1 MLAALVLSCSS
12 SSYTPLEDPHRP
24 LTDQVGDTAP
34 ANFDELECALH
45 QLAFTVGAPKLP
57 SSSDALSDALLLGT
71 PNCTKPALAVE
82 TPLHPRLSSFA
93 ASSAP
98 TFQDLYVAP
107 NGVDSAGAGTL
118 AKPFATIGYAVVASR
133 KLAPA
138 SRKIAV
144 RGGHYYLS
152 ATIVLDH
159 RDSGLTIA
167 GYNREH
173 VVLHGSQSLAALS
186 WSPAA
191 SPFPKGVFVAP
202 LAALTRS
209 AAPQCGFENNTDMQ
223 GNDLPHGTHEEITS
237 VGACCE
243 LCANTSGCNAFTYR
257 CAGCEESLPQTCWL
271 KTSAAGARPYSGHS
285 HVSGTMGKPP
295 SPGPPAPT
303 PSPPPTH
310 VWGRPPQLGNQLLVG
325 GRRMVRARFP
335 NGDPQELSGICF
347 SAVDHPE
354 LGEGC
359 TSYLPA
365 MGSTK
370 TLPNSPALATI
381 SGTLNRGQS
390 PKLGCPECTDYGSF
404 KYKIY
409 AFPDGHPVYDTPD
422 ALKGHSDWNNA
433 SLFSFWG
440 SPFNRPA
447 NAEVDPST
455 WTNKTWADPATGV
468 VHMFHS
474 GLWGGWQY
482 KLTDFDATSHTIE
495 FGYGGYQEAR
505 GSGVKSNHFYV
516 ENIKEELDVAG
527 EWFHD
532 EKEGQIYYFPNAT
545 HATAAALAT
554 AEIAILD
561 TLISIGSAA
570 DEASGEWA
578 DSIQIIGLE
587 LTATRATYLSPY
599 EIPSGGDWSIHRGG
613 AIEVTQARN
622 VAIRGCFFN
631 QVGGNGLLFTNA
643 VLDSSVVGNEFAFT
657 GDSAVVFVG
666 STVGIDGTVAGGAKY
681 PNRNNV
687 SNNLMREFGIYG
699 KQTSCFF
706 QAVSANTTLNDN
718 VCFNGPRAG
727 VNFNDGFGGNYE
739 MKGNLIFNTVRETG
753 DHGPFNSW
761 DRQPYL
767 STNGVDDGFTTEEKN
782 GLEDTSFVGAPSR
795 IVGNFIFNGYS
806 ACSAARS
813 PLSPP
818 SPCAHFAP
826 PCLRALHQTL
836 SGRSTTTTVHSFTMT
851 LQMCLCGGGARTT
864 EATRRAAIT
873 TSFSTRAFAK
883 GDREAVSARQM
894 ITASSLNNTTTET
907 IASCRTVGSTAG
919 EEATACAAQTRRLT
933 AAPRPCWRKRCIKPR
948 TTLSAHSAKTR
959 KVLRS
964 RCGIRSSSAVRRT
977 SKLGKRLVRSS
988 GPRTSTA
995 KRSRWQA
1002 LLLLHRQSWGC
1013 RLLVRER
1020 NWPSYWGFQINT
1032 S

>member
-1 MLAALVLSCSS
+1 MIAVLLLTTSW

-24 LTDQVGDTAP
+24 LTDQAGDTAP

-45 QLAFTVGAPKLP
+45 QLAYKVGVPKLP
-57 SSSDALSDALLLGT
+57 SNAAALADALLLGT
-71 PNCTKPALAVE
+71 PNCSKPALVVE
-82 TPLHPRLSSFA
+82 TPLHPRLSSFVGER
-93 ASSAP
+93 SA
-98 TFQDLYVAP
+98 FQNLYVAT
-107 NGVDSAGAGTL
+107 NGVDAAGAGTL
-118 AKPFATIGYAVVASR
+118 AKPFKTIGYAVVASR

-138 SRKIAV
+138 SPRTIAV

-152 ATIVLDH
+152 ATIALDH

-167 GYNREH
+167 GYNKER
-173 VVLHGSQSLAALS
+173 VVLHGSQSLAALK

-191 SPFPKGVFVAP
+191 SPFPKGVMVAP

-209 AAPQCGFENNTDMQ
+209 AGAETPPQCGFENNTDMR
-223 GNDLPHGTHEEITS
+223 GNDLPHGTHEEIAS

-257 CAGCEESLPQTCWL
+257 CAGCEAHYPQTCWL
-271 KTSAAGARPYSGHS
+271 KTSAAGARPYAGNS

-295 SPGPPAPT
+295 SPGPPAPS

-310 VWGRPPQLGNQLLVG
+310 VWGLPPSKGNQFFVS

-347 SAVDHPE
+347 SRADHPE

-359 TSYLPA
+359 TSYLA
-365 MGSTK
+365 AKGSTK
-370 TLPNSPALATI
+370 MLPNPASTASITG
-381 SGTLNRGQS
+381 SLNRGAS
-390 PKLGCPECTDYGSF
+390 PKLGCPECVDYGTF

-409 AFPDGHPVYDTPD
+409 PFPEGHPVYNAKDV
-422 ALKGHSDWNNA
+422 LKGHSDWDNS
-433 SLFSFWG
+433 SLWSFWG
-440 SPFNRPA
+440 SPFSRPA
-447 NAEVDPST
+447 NAEVDSST
-455 WTNKTWADPATGV
+455 WTKKTWATPGTGV

-482 KLTDFDATSHTIE
+482 KLTDFDAKSNTLE

-505 GSGVKSNHFYV
+505 GSGVKTNHFYV
-516 ENIKEELDVAG
+516 ENIKEELDVEG

-545 HATAAALAT
+545 HATPDALAT

-587 LTATRATYLSPY
+587 LTATRATFLSPY
-599 EIPSGGDWSIHRGG
+599 EVPSGGDWSLHRGG

-622 VAIRGCFFN
+622 VAIRGCSFN

-643 VLDSSVVGNEFAFT
+643 VLDSSVIGNEFAFT

-666 STVGIDGTVAGGAKY
+666 STVGIDGTVGGGAKY

-687 SNNLMREFGIYG
+687 TNNLMREFGIYG

-767 STNGVDDGFTTEEKN
+767 TTNGVDDGFTVAEKW
-782 GLEDTSFVGAPSR
+782 GLKDTSFVGAPSH
-795 IVGNFIFNGYS
+795 IEGNFIFNGYNTVWTIDHDDGSQFYNDTANVLVWGGCKNYRGHSKSCDHNLILYPGIS
-806 ACSAARS
+806 ARGSGGRLCQTDDNGI
-813 PLSPP
+813 
-818 SPCAHFAP
+818 FANQYHHGND
-826 PCLRALHQTL
+826 CFV
-836 SGRSTTTTVHSFTMT
+836 SDGRFYSW
-851 LQMCLCGGGARTT
+851 GGGHGVRGTNETANSCTKALLDKTVYQTANNTLRSLGKN
-864 EATRRAAIT
+864 AQGAAIPLWD
-873 TSFSTRAFAK
+873 SKQFC
-883 GDREAVSARQM
+883 G
-894 ITASSLNNTTTET
+894 TADFKAWKALGQEL
-907 IASCRTVGSTAG
+907 GSTNVDS
-919 EEATACAAQTRRLT
+919 EAITVAAIVAL
-933 AAPRPCWRKRCIKPR
+933 
-948 TTLSAHSAKTR
+948 AK
-959 KVLRS
+959 
-964 RCGIRSSSAVRRT
+964 A
-977 SKLGKRLVRSS
+977 KLGV
-988 GPRTSTA
+988 
-995 KRSRWQA
+995 
-1002 LLLLHRQSWGC
+1002 
-1013 RLLVRER
+1013 
-1020 NWPSYWGFQINT
+1020 
-1032 S
+1032 